1 MKRTTIFVFLLL
13 CAGLCLTSCSKKEA
27 SPADATNTENQQST
41 DGGEAQQDEAY
52 AKLKDITLPD
62 ANGKTHSLLEEVKK
76 NPVTLID
83 FWASWCGPCM
93 REMPNVKQ
101 TYEQFKNRG
110 FNIIGLSLDNDREAW
125 QQAVSNM
132 ELTWLQLSDLKGWD
146 SAAAQLYNVQ
156 SIPFTMLVNSEGE
169 IVETN
174 LRGEELQHAVAE
186 MVADAEDTAKLEAD
200 NRE

>member
-27 SPADATNTENQQST
+27 SSADATNTENQQPT

-125 QQAVSNM
+125 QQAVSNI